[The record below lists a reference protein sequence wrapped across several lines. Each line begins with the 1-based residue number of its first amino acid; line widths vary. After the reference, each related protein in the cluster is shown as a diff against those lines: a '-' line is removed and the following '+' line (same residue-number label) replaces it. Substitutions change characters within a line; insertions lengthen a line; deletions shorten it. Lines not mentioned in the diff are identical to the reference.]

1 MGSVLQ
7 VFRLVTFCL
16 CGLWCKFRMRCMCR
30 VNDRMSNIYV
40 VISLH
45 AYVFICLIN
54 IV

>member
-1 MGSVLQ
+1 MGLVLQ

-16 CGLWCKFRMRCMCR
+16 CGLWCKFRMCR

-40 VISLH
+40 VLSLH